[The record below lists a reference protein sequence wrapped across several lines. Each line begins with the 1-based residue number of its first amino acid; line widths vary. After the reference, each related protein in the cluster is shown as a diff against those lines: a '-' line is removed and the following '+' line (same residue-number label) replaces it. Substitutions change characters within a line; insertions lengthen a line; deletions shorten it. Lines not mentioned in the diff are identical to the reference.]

1 MRFRFQ
7 FDIKWC
13 VCVNRLSMANQMRH
27 WRPVG
32 SVRPM
37 RPLIL
42 IALRTLHTISSRG
55 NSLSGQ
61 RQAAGVI
68 PSDMSLEASLVFVA
82 QFSTTFPLSLSRS
95 LCLPLCSLPNGHI
108 NVIAF
113 DRMAAIV
120 GAFTRHMHGM
130 KATWSPSSGE
140 YEHFCAHMQRTT
152 KLGDAGKCNIVS
164 QTLN

>member
-1 MRFRFQ
+1 MIQ
-7 FDIKWC
+7 
-13 VCVNRLSMANQMRH
+13 
-27 WRPVG
+27 
-32 SVRPM
+32 
-37 RPLIL
+37 
-42 IALRTLHTISSRG
+42 
-55 NSLSGQ
+55 
-61 RQAAGVI
+61 
-68 PSDMSLEASLVFVA
+68 SDMSLAASLVFVA
-82 QFSTTFPLSLSRS
+82 QFSTTFLLSLS
-95 LCLPLCSLPNGHI
+95 LPLALCSLPNGHI

-140 YEHFCAHMQRTT
+140 YEHFCSHMQRTT